1 MATERQERTIQ
12 EVKDS
17 DPVCDGQTGLKFVHV
32 GADQAVAYITRLR
45 DVQGYTHLVF
55 FTAIDYIED
64 SIFRLT
70 YMVHNY
76 ASRQDLGVQVD
87 IPRQGATMESIHHL
101 WPHAATYQRELKE
114 MFGIDFPGSPGV
126 DDSFILEGWTGIP
139 PMRREFDTKLYS
151 EQTYFPRPGRVT
163 HDTAAYMKEKLYPSE
178 AETW

>member
-1 MATERQERTIQ
+1 MATERQDMAQQ
-12 EVKDS
+12 EVKDLET
-17 DPVCDGQTGLKFVHV
+17 VHGGQGGLTFVQV
-32 GADQAVAYITRLR
+32 GPDQAVAYITRLR
-45 DVQGYTHLVF
+45 DVLGYTHLVF
-55 FTAIDYIED
+55 LTAIDYIED

-126 DDSFILEGWTGIP
+126 DDSFILEGWIGIP
-139 PMRREFDTKLYS
+139 PMRREFDTKQYS
-151 EQTYFPRPGRVT
+151 EQTYFPRPGRVS
-163 HDTAAYMKEKLYPSE
+163 HDTAAYMKETLYPSE